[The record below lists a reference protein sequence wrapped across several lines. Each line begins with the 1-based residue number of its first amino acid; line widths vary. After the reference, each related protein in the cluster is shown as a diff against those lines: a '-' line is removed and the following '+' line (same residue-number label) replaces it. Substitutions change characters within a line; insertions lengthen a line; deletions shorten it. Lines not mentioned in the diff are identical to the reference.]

1 MANAESSAAVAA
13 IKLVAA
19 GLQNGAIKL
28 NGVTVN
34 HTNNAS
40 AYGKA
45 DAAYLI
51 SLITN
56 LTAGIKAVD

>member
-13 IKLVAA
+13 IKLVEAA
-19 GLQNGAIKL
+19 LQSGAIKL
-28 NGVTVN
+28 HGVTVN

-45 DAAYLI
+45 DAAYLD
-51 SLITN
+51 SLIAT